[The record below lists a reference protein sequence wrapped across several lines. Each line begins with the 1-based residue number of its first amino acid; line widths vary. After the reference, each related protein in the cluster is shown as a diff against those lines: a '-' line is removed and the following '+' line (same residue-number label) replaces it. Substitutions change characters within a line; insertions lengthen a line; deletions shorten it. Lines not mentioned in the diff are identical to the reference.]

1 MINEVELKNP
11 NLNYDNVDDKK
22 ELYNIIENFMDERL
36 RQEFLVWCCKE
47 VNTSLSST
55 LRPGRHST
63 WHPKEVFW
71 QVMSLA
77 FMHQL
82 DLGVA
87 TQMAEQIAKKGKLV
101 QC

>member
-1 MINEVELKNP
+1 MIKEVELKNP

-22 ELYNIIENFMDERL
+22 ELYNIIENFMDEGL
-36 RQEFLVWCCKE
+36 RQEFLIWCCKE

-87 TQMAEQIAKKGKLV
+87 TSMAEQIAKKGKV
-101 QC
+101 PIC